1 MRAAGALFPVLRVF
15 IPREVIVSRR
25 REKQEIL
32 ALLAERQALA
42 VILARLEQWPAL
54 AVVNALFSALCRT
67 EEFTRW
73 RGISCMGASV
83 ARLACEDM
91 EAARVVMRRFLW
103 SLNDESGGIGWG
115 APESMAEAMSRHEG
129 LAQEYAHLLLSYL
142 REDGPELFQDG
153 NFLEHP
159 LLQQGVL
166 WGLVR
171 LSGCRRD
178 LLLQLG
184 AGPEL
189 LPFVRDDRATA
200 RALAALA
207 LGRLGQDAAL
217 PALQALAADDTAPVR
232 LYTAEG
238 EFADTTVAAC
248 AAQALELLHG
258 Q

>member
-1 MRAAGALFPVLRVF
+1 M
-15 IPREVIVSRR
+15 SRR
-25 REKQEIL
+25 RNKQEIL
-32 ALLAERQALA
+32 ALLAEAQPLA
-42 VILARLEQWPAL
+42 AVLARLDQWPAL
-54 AVVNALFSALCRT
+54 SVVNALFSALCQADS
-67 EEFTRW
+67 FTRW
-73 RGISCMGASV
+73 RGVSCMGASV
-83 ARLACEDM
+83 ARLACEDL

-171 LSGCRRD
+171 LSGCQRD

-189 LPFVRDDRATA
+189 LPFLQDETATA
-200 RALAALA
+200 RALSALA
-207 LGRLGQDAAL
+207 LGQLGRTAAL
-217 PALQALAADDTAPVR
+217 PALQALAADTAPVQ

-238 EFADTTVAAC
+238 EFAETTVAAC
-248 AAQALELLHG
+248 AVQALELLHG
-258 Q
+258 H